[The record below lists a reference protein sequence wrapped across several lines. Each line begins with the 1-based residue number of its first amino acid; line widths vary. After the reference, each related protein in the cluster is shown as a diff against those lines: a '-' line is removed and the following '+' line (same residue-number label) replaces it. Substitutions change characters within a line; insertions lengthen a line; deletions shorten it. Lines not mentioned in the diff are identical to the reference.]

1 MKITKVEIMA
11 TNTPFLGT
19 EGNTGEIAQGKW
31 ELCRF
36 VVVKV
41 HTDEGI
47 VGYGESAPF
56 ARLSPLGQKPI
67 IDVLVDYVA
76 PAVIGLDPFNTETI
90 WMAMDRATPD
100 NAQAKGAI
108 DMALY
113 KALRDTVI
121 VNGATTFM
129 VGLSSAFAAYLSLTG
144 IPRTLAAA
152 MLGITDNKI
161 LLFVLI
167 NLFLLIVGCLVDNI
181 PATIILAPILLP
193 VVTALG
199 MSPVTFGI
207 MLTMNLAIGFCTPP
221 YGIDLFVASAIS
233 GVSIGK
239 MMKYMIWFLFALL
252 VVLMLVTYWPE
263 FTLFAFA

>member
-76 PAVIGLDPFNTETI
+76 PAVIGLDPFNTEAI

-113 KALRDTVI
+113 DIMGKKTGQPAYNFLGGAVRHEIPLQGI
-121 VNGATTFM
+121 VTID
-129 VGLSSAFAAYLSLTG
+129 SLENMK
-144 IPRTLAAA
+144 RTCIRQIEE
-152 MLGITDNKI
+152 GFRTPKKF
-161 LLFVLI
+161 FVL
-167 NLFLLIVGCLVDNI
+167 D
-181 PATIILAPILLP
+181 
-193 VVTALG
+193 
-199 MSPVTFGI
+199 
-207 MLTMNLAIGFCTPP
+207 
-221 YGIDLFVASAIS
+221 
-233 GVSIGK
+233 
-239 MMKYMIWFLFALL
+239 
-252 VVLMLVTYWPE
+252 
-263 FTLFAFA
+263 

>member
-76 PAVIGLDPFNTETI
+76 PAVIGLDPFNIEARRETKNV
-90 WMAMDRATPD
+90 PD
-100 NAQAKGAI
+100 NK
-108 DMALY
+108 
-113 KALRDTVI
+113 K
-121 VNGATTFM
+121 FM
-129 VGLSSAFAAYLSLTG
+129 RAVSA
-144 IPRTLAAA
+144 
-152 MLGITDNKI
+152 
-161 LLFVLI
+161 
-167 NLFLLIVGCLVDNI
+167 
-181 PATIILAPILLP
+181 
-193 VVTALG
+193 
-199 MSPVTFGI
+199 
-207 MLTMNLAIGFCTPP
+207 
-221 YGIDLFVASAIS
+221 
-233 GVSIGK
+233 
-239 MMKYMIWFLFALL
+239 
-252 VVLMLVTYWPE
+252 E
-263 FTLFAFA
+263 